1 MKKYVF
7 ILLVLFSISSFSQT
21 FIEGFIFDK
30 KTNESLPYATIK
42 IIIDINYYTIT
53 NEDGM
58 FEVYDKF
65 ANDSIEV
72 RFLGFIPKKVPI
84 SYFKKSSK
92 LYLTPKVNQLNEVI
106 IVAHKNKNYTYDL
119 LSSLIQKYRNKNLIT
134 ESKAFL
140 SVTSSARTIPIEHIE
155 GFYNSNQSLSDGIKA
170 LKIKSGRFGQNKL
183 FPFYSL
189 NNTDILNDFHFFK
202 TSKQILPI
210 YPGNLSAGAIKGK
223 YFVKI
228 DACNSCS
235 NGDVLISF
243 IPKKTNGRFFSGKI
257 LFNEQTL
264 TVKKIELEINNPIVN
279 GLSSIIESD
288 IITPKKINLNIN
300 FNPLDFEKIQHIDF
314 TFIMD
319 YKSEKSKEIIK
330 SHSFLYFYDY
340 HNPFDEPYFTNNI
353 SFNNDYDNITALQAT
368 EDFWKANYQFPKSY
382 NEKRFKDFFEKYGYL
397 INYENTIP
405 SDDLK
410 YTKPSV
416 ILWNKDKRL
425 EWNSIKQDFTTIKK
439 GSNPKSRNFGAN
451 MKADKIYHS
460 IADINKANPFSD
472 NYKKFNFSFL
482 LDQYKNENE
491 EKKFITRT
499 IFDRNSSYFR
509 NERTNKKLVYINLIF
524 DIYEYYRQNLDTQI
538 NNKMTYGEVKKMCN
552 EKFEE
557 ASSTVEKMKEE
568 TNSGLNFQELYK
580 WNSKI
585 KDKLGVNNYLLI
597 MNQE

>member
-1 MKKYVF
+1 MKK
-7 ILLVLFSISSFSQT
+7 IALLFFLFSSTYCFSQT
-21 FIEGFIFDK
+21 YIEGFIFDK
-30 KTNESLPYATIK
+30 KTKESLPYATIK
-42 IIIDINYYTIT
+42 IIGNSNYYTIT

-58 FEVYDKF
+58 FEIHDKF
-65 ANDSIEV
+65 TSDSIEV
-72 RFLGFIPKKVPI
+72 RFLGFIAKKVPLY
-84 SYFKKSSK
+84 YFKNNPK

-106 IVAHKNKNYTYDL
+106 VVAHKKKNYTYDL
-119 LSSLIQKYRNKNLIT
+119 LNSLIQKYRNKNLVT

-155 GFYNSNQSLSDGIKA
+155 GFYNSNQSLSDGIQA
-170 LKIKSGRFGQNKL
+170 LKIKSGRFGQNKS

-189 NNTDILNDFHFFK
+189 NNTDILNDFQFFK
-202 TSKQILPI
+202 RSSQILPT
-210 YPGNLSAGAIKGK
+210 YPGNLSASGIVGK

-228 DACNSCS
+228 DECNSCT
-235 NGDVLISF
+235 NEDILISF
-243 IPKKTNGRFFSGKI
+243 IPKKLNGRLFSGKI
-257 LFNEQTL
+257 LFNKGTL
-264 TVKKIELEINNPIVN
+264 TVKKIELEINNPITK

-319 YKSEKSKEIIK
+319 YRSERSVEIIE

-340 HNPFDEPYFTNNI
+340 NNPFYEPYFTNNI

-382 NEKRFKDFFEKYGYL
+382 NEKRFKDYFEKYGYL

-405 SDDLK
+405 SNDLK

-416 ILWNKDKRL
+416 ILWDKDKRL
-425 EWNSIKQDFTTIKK
+425 EWNSIKQDLTIIKN
-439 GSNPKSRNFGAN
+439 GNNPTNRNLGTN
-451 MKADKIYHS
+451 MKADRVYHS
-460 IADINKANPFSD
+460 SSDINKTDPFSD

-482 LDQYKNENE
+482 LDQYKNENG
-491 EKKFITRT
+491 EKQFVTRT
-499 IFDRNSSYFR
+499 IFDRNSSFFR
-509 NERTNKKLVYINLIF
+509 NDRTNKKLVYINLIF
-524 DIYEYYRQNLDTQI
+524 DVYEYYRQDLEAQI
-538 NNKMTYGEVKKMCN
+538 NNEMTYDEAKKMCK

-557 ASSTVEKMKEE
+557 AFSTVKKMKEE

-580 WNSKI
+580 WNNKV
-585 KDKLGVNNYLLI
+585 KAKLGIDNYLLI